1 MNNLV
6 DIKIKVLNFS
16 VFKINLDYNLNKD
29 IFFIEKKEIKNE
41 INSSLF

>member
-1 MNNLV
+1 Y
-6 DIKIKVLNFS
+6 KIKVLNFS
-16 VFKINLDYNLNKD
+16 VFKINLDYNLSKD